1 MRKMHLREF
10 PTPHCLQFS
19 CYNIS
24 RVITIGVPV
33 MSYIDFQEV
42 KALADIVTV
51 ANWLGLELK
60 HNRGQC
66 SVNEGD
72 KRELVLTPEK
82 NLFYC
87 FGCKEGGDQ
96 IKLVSHICQIDQK
109 QAAQHIMT
117 RFHGY
122 TPAKKGLPP
131 DGLDYLDHAHESVQA
146 LGLSRDKAE
155 ELGIGWASR
164 GTMRNHL
171 LIPLRDKTGHLLGY
185 LGYGESG
192 IKLPKNLLE

>member
-1 MRKMHLREF
+1 
-10 PTPHCLQFS
+10 
-19 CYNIS
+19 
-24 RVITIGVPV
+24 
-33 MSYIDFQEV
+33 MSYVDFREV

-60 HNRGQC
+60 QNRCQC
-66 SVNEGD
+66 SVNEGE

-109 QAAQHIMT
+109 QAAQHIMS

-122 TPAKKGLPP
+122 TPAKKGLPA
-131 DGLDYLDHAHESVQA
+131 DGLDYLDHAHASVQA
-146 LGLSRDKAE
+146 LGLSPEKAA
-155 ELGIGWASR
+155 ELGIGWAPR

-171 LIPLRDKTGHLLGY
+171 LIPLRDKTGRLLGY

-192 IKLPKNLLE
+192 LKLPKNLVE